1 MGIRWTKAI
10 RNGIGRD
17 AAIAITVGVL
27 AGCAAPAMA
36 DQAAQAGTGQA
47 HAGQTAGTVAKK
59 TALPTLGRV
68 WGPGGQEGYGK
79 VRPSTVYNGGDET
92 GLVKHIKWSS
102 WGGKTAT
109 GTGES
114 VYVAPGQFT
123 YQGTLQGV
131 TIVAFDLG
139 TCGGHPAY
147 RAVEWYF
154 PQHGMKFMPHNYIN
168 DCTGQY
174 VGD

>member
-1 MGIRWTKAI
+1 MSIRLMKAM
-10 RNGIGRD
+10 RNGIGRK
-17 AAIAITVGVL
+17 AAIAIAVGAL
-27 AGCAAPAMA
+27 AGCAAP
-36 DQAAQAGTGQA
+36 GLTGQA
-47 HAGQTAGTVAKK
+47 AAPASTRQAAGTVAKR

-92 GLVKHIKWSS
+92 GLVKHITWSS

-123 YQGTLQGV
+123 YQGTVQRV

-174 VGD
+174 VGG